1 MPSRISRREFL
12 ELGARFAAIIGVSGH
27 LIPDVADALE
37 HLSSGQTKV
46 LWLNAQTCSGCSVSL
61 LNSTNPGPAEILTRY
76 VSLLFHSTIS
86 TATGHLGMEMIDKV
100 VSTENYILVV
110 EGSIPYDMPEACKMG
125 GKPVSERILSA
136 SGRASGVIAVGACAA
151 FGGIPGA
158 EGNPTGAI
166 SLKKFF
172 EKESVPKPIISIPG
186 CPIHPDWLVGTL
198 VHLIKFGPPEMDAL
212 GRPKMFYGRLVHDQC
227 PRFSDYERE
236 NFAKTFS
243 SPGCLFKLGCLGTNT
258 HADCNLRLWN
268 DGTNTC
274 IHAGAPCIGCAS
286 EAFAHDRSFPFF
298 RKNESVFKT
307 QS

>member
-1 MPSRISRREFL
+1 MPSRLTRREFL
-12 ELGARFAAIIGVSGH
+12 ELGARYAALLGLSTH
-27 LIPDVADALE
+27 LIPSVADALD

-61 LNSTNPGPAEILTRY
+61 LNSTHPGPVEILTRY
-76 VSLLFHSTIS
+76 ISLLFHSTIS
-86 TATGHLGMEMIDKV
+86 TATGELGMAMIDKAI
-100 VSTENYILVV
+100 STGDFVLVV

-125 GKPVSERILSA
+125 GKPVASLISSA
-136 SGRASGVIAVGACAA
+136 AERASHIVAVGACAA

-166 SLKKFF
+166 SLQHFF
-172 EKESVPKPIISIPG
+172 EKERMKKSVIAIPG

-212 GRPKMFYGRLVHDQC
+212 GRPKMFFGRLVHDQC

-268 DGTNTC
+268 DGTNAC
-274 IHAGAPCIGCAS
+274 ILAGAPCIGCAS
-286 EAFAHDRSFPFF
+286 EAFAHDRSFSFY
-298 RKNESVFKT
+298 RKNESL
-307 QS
+307 